1 MANNVIMAKK
11 LSAIELKMLDTG
23 APVIVACQTLNGESV
38 SVRLQT
44 ANLEGKEPDNGSWL
58 AHGAY
63 VAVMPNGAEK

>member
-1 MANNVIMAKK
+1 MANNVIVAKK

-23 APVIVACQTLNGESV
+23 APVIVACKTLNGESV

-44 ANLEGKEPDNGSWL
+44 AILEGAEPEKGSWL

-63 VAVMPNGAEK
+63 IAVMPNGAQE

>member
-1 MANNVIMAKK
+1 MANNVIVAKK

-23 APVIVACQTLNGESV
+23 APIIVACQTLSGESV

-44 ANLEGKEPDNGSWL
+44 ATLEGNEPDKGSWL

-63 VAVMPNGAEK
+63 VAVMPNGAQE